1 MVPVCLPW
9 KSNDPGRNLNVGKRT
24 TVTGW
29 GRVHNNNFINRQQ
42 LSRQGVAHEILQ
54 KANLPIAKSEDCSE
68 KFIDFNNRTQICA
81 GGEKGKKMLPF
92 IILSNKCISF
102 VSGVDSCKGDSGGP
116 LTYRKNSD
124 EPWFQVGLVSY
135 GKSVC
140 GVDSPGVYTKISSFV
155 PWIEANM
162 KT

>member
-81 GGEKGKKMLPF
+81 GGEKGKK
-92 IILSNKCISF
+92 KCYLLLFFPINAS
-102 VSGVDSCKGDSGGP
+102 
-116 LTYRKNSD
+116 LL
-124 EPWFQVGLVSY
+124 FQVLIVA
-135 GKSVC
+135 KAIQE
-140 GVDSPGVYTKISSFV
+140 DL
-155 PWIEANM
+155 
-162 KT
+162 